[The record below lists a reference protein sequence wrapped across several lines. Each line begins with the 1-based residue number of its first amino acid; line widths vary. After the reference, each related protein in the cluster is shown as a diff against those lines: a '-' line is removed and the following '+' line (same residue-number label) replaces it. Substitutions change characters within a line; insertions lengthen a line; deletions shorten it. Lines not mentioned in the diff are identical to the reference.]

1 MKKIA
6 FLLLV
11 LSLTR
16 VAVAYA
22 ETNTVTNPTTSNQQN
37 YFFGNSAQATANL
50 NQVLALL
57 VGPRGVPGPA
67 GVAGKD
73 GFVGLNGEN
82 GKDGL
87 PGAPGAVGPQGPA
100 GLNGKDGVN
109 GTNGTNGINGS
120 QGPAGPPGPGSNA
133 AYAVIPIAVGDATA
147 CNSLGGL
154 KYVPTSGVETLV
166 CNYGVGTGTGNL
178 LNIQNGYASGAM
190 SGTSCQGTNPIGI
203 SLSRHFDGS
212 LFVFGDIAV
221 SNVSDSA
228 TAQNAHGC
236 LHKHLNFYFKI
247 NTDNTVP
254 LDDSTDYTWGRVVK
268 CSFEITGTSFT
279 ASASDTGA
287 CTTSTDANGSSYG
300 SSTFAMGNI
309 STADYINKIGFE
321 IV

>member
-1 MKKIA
+1 MKKFA

-22 ETNTVTNPTTSNQQN
+22 ETNTATNGTTPNQQN
-37 YFFGNSAQATANL
+37 YFFGNSAQAAANL

-73 GFVGLNGEN
+73 GFVGLNGQN

-109 GTNGTNGINGS
+109 GVNGANGA
-120 QGPAGPPGPGSNA
+120 QGPAGPAGAGGNA
-133 AYAVIPIAVGDATA
+133 AYAVIPIDATNTTD
-147 CNSLGGL
+147 CPSGLGGL
-154 KYVPTSGVETLV
+154 KYHPNTGNDTIV
-166 CNYGVGTGTGNL
+166 CNGGAGSGTGNL

-190 SGTSCQGTNPIGI
+190 NGTSCQGTQHIGI
-203 SLSRHFDGS
+203 AFSRHFNGND
-212 LFVFGDIAV
+212 FVFGDIILT
-221 SNVSDSA
+221 SVSDSV
-228 TAQNAHGC
+228 TAQNSTGC
-236 LHKHLNFYFKI
+236 IGKTLNFYFKI
-247 NTDNTVP
+247 NGSGTLNNT
-254 LDDSTDYTWGRVVK
+254 TDYSNGRFVK
-268 CSFEITGTSFT
+268 CSYPITATSFT
-279 ASASDTGA
+279 ASASLSTA
-287 CTTSTDANGSSYG
+287 CVTSTDSTGSAYG
-300 SSTFAMGNI
+300 STTFPLGNI